1 MQLVIEPTAPV
12 TLEVHPEHE
21 LPRPTHAAAP
31 RLQLACAPPDR
42 ASEGEGGAL
51 KAALCWVLGAA
62 DKTRFSRKLSEA
74 EILARTHYF
83 KVYSIDLE
91 RWYGSFF

>member
-1 MQLVIEPTAPV
+1 MQVVIEPTAPV

-42 ASEGEGGAL
+42 ASEGGAL
-51 KAALCWVLGAA
+51 KAALRALGAA
-62 DKTRFSRKLSEA
+62 DKMGVRRKFSGA

-83 KVYSIDLE
+83 KV
-91 RWYGSFF
+91 